1 MSKEQKVV
9 NINVLGRDYPVR
21 CTTQE
26 ERELLEIEEKLKRQL
41 NQYRLKYER
50 LDNQD
55 CLSMALIEIL
65 MDARQSAQVEVLDA
79 SIRKVDRLRTI
90 LAQALS

>member
-1 MSKEQKVV
+1 MAKEQKVV

-21 CTTQE
+21 CSDQE
-26 ERELLEIEEKLKRQL
+26 EKELLEIEAKLKQQL

-50 LDNQD
+50 LDNHD

-65 MDARQSAQVEVLDA
+65 MDARQSVSGQVLKS
-79 SIRKVDRLRTI
+79 SIKKVDRLQS
-90 LAQALS
+90 LLSEALS